1 MIWFCRVGEPY
12 PILVIL
18 TSLLV
23 FMLLAGC
30 SQRGPILVTEQDS
43 DSTIELRSGD
53 VLELVLDGNPT
64 TGFTWEMDPVDTG
77 VLLQISEPEF
87 KPDTN
92 LTGSEGKFTWR
103 FEAVNSGQTLLRLV
117 YHRPFEQGVPP
128 ARIFEATIM
137 VR

>member
-1 MIWFCRVGEPY
+1 VESY
-12 PILVIL
+12 QILAIL
-18 TSLLV
+18 TPLLI

-30 SQRGPILVTEQDS
+30 GQRGPILVTEQDS
-43 DSTIELRSGD
+43 GSTIELRSGD

-64 TGFTWEMDPVDTG
+64 TGFTWQMDPVDTR
-77 VLLQISEPEF
+77 VLLQIGSEF

-92 LTGSEGKFTWR
+92 LTGSGGKFTWH
-103 FEAVNSGQTLLRLV
+103 FKAVNSGQTLLRLV

-128 ARIFEATIM
+128 ARIFETTIV